1 MIHYYKESLA
11 MNKLGTINIY
21 VLASGSGQAHII
33 PIISIVSHV
42 YRDSKGSIPALHVQG
57 V

>member
-1 MIHYYKESLA
+1 

-21 VLASGSGQAHII
+21 VLVSGSGEAHYHTYYIH
-33 PIISIVSHV
+33 STHV
-42 YRDSKGSIPALHVQG
+42 YRDSKGSIPVLHVQG